1 MAAPVLMTV
10 RPLRVNHKSMLAA
23 VEGFLAQSGPWAL
36 VVVFIVVALES
47 SAFLG
52 LIFPGETI
60 AVIAG
65 AMAAGDFFS
74 PWTALAT
81 VAAAAIVG
89 DLTGYTLG
97 RYRGQAVL
105 ARWAFARRQYE
116 KHRERLEH
124 YFEYW
129 GRATVFVGRFVTVG
143 RDFVPFA
150 AGLSG
155 MRARRFIPMAIVA
168 GLMWASVA
176 VGLGYM
182 LGSNWR
188 LVEKWLKSL
197 SVGIVVVAILTGLM
211 AGLWRAVARR
221 QTQIVAAWHRHLTG
235 RYGFDL
241 TPFVDFVRARFSPR
255 GYLGLHLTV
264 GLIAVAALA
273 WLFGGIVDVI
283 SEQNSMGGLDRTV
296 ALFVAAE
303 RTSRLDSAVS
313 AIAAL
318 ANPLWLA
325 FIVGVGA
332 IGYARRRDPTLSIAA
347 LVFLGGA
354 YALAYGL
361 QAMFAKHAAHQPE
374 LVLVNGFA
382 GFPSAALTAST
393 AAYGMV
399 CYMLAAATRSWRLQT
414 LSAAGALYI
423 VALIG
428 LAGIYSGLALSAIIG
443 GFALGGCWLAI
454 CVTGSRTYNR
464 LRNAGVEV
472 HR

>member
-1 MAAPVLMTV
+1 MTA
-10 RPLRVNHKSMLAA
+10 RPLHVNYKSMMAA
-23 VEGFLAQSGPWAL
+23 VESFLGQSGPWSL
-36 VVVFIVVALES
+36 VVVFIAIALES
-47 SAFLG
+47 SAGLG
-52 LIFPGETI
+52 LIFPGETM

-65 AMAAGDFFS
+65 AMAAADFFS
-74 PWTALAT
+74 PWTAFAA
-81 VAAAAIVG
+81 VASAAIVG
-89 DLTGYTLG
+89 DLTGYTIG
-97 RYRGQAVL
+97 HAKGQAVL
-105 ARWAFARRQYE
+105 TRWPFARRQYE
-116 KHRERLEH
+116 KHRARLEY
-124 YFEYW
+124 YFEHF
-129 GRATVFVGRFVTVG
+129 GGATVFVGRFVAVG
-143 RDFVPFA
+143 RAFVPFA

-155 MRARRFIPMAIVA
+155 MRLRKFAPIAVVG
-168 GLMWASVA
+168 GLVWASVA

-197 SVGIVVVAILTGLM
+197 GAGIIVLAILTGLM
-211 AGLWRAVARR
+211 AGLWRSVARR
-221 QTQIVAAWHRHLTG
+221 QTEIAAAWHRHLTG

-241 TPFVDFVRARFSPR
+241 TPLVDFVRTRFSPR
-255 GYLGLHLTV
+255 SYLGLHLTV

-273 WLFGGIVDVI
+273 WLFDGIVDVI
-283 SEQNSMGGLDRTV
+283 SGQGPMGGLDRTV
-296 ALFVAAE
+296 ALFVAAQ
-303 RTSRLDSAVS
+303 RTSGLDSAAS

-332 IGYARRRDPTLSIAA
+332 IGYVRRHEASLSIAA
-347 LVFLGGA
+347 LSFLGGA

-361 QAMFAKHAAHQPE
+361 QAMFAKHSAHQPE

-399 CYMLAAATRSWRLQT
+399 CYMLAAETRSWRLQT
-414 LSAAGALYI
+414 LSVVGALYI

-464 LRNAGVEV
+464 LRSPGIEV
-472 HR
+472 H

>member
-1 MAAPVLMTV
+1 MI
-10 RPLRVNHKSMLAA
+10 AA
-23 VEGFLAQSGPWAL
+23 VQRILTQSGPWAL
-36 VVVFIVVALES
+36 VVIFVVVVLES
-47 SAFLG
+47 AAFLG

-65 AMAAGDFFS
+65 ALAADDFFS
-74 PWTALAT
+74 PWTAFAT
-81 VAAAAIVG
+81 VAGAAIIG

-97 RYRGQAVL
+97 RYRGHAVL

-116 KHRERLEH
+116 KHRARLEH

-129 GRATVFVGRFVTVG
+129 GSATVFVGRFVAVG
-143 RDFVPFA
+143 RAFVPFT

-155 MRARRFIPMAIVA
+155 MRARKFIPISLA
-168 GLMWASVA
+168 ASVVWA
-176 VGLGYM
+176 GVVVGVGYM

-188 LVEKWLKSL
+188 LVEKYLKSL
-197 SVGIVVVAILTGLM
+197 SAGIVVLAILTALM
-211 AGLWRAVARR
+211 AGLWRSAARH
-221 QTQIVAAWHRHLTG
+221 QAQIVAAWHRHLTG

-264 GLIAVAALA
+264 GLIAVGLLA
-273 WLFGGIVDVI
+273 WLFGGIVDLI
-283 SEQNSMGGLDRTV
+283 SDQNSMGGLDRTV

-303 RTSRLDSAVS
+303 RTSTLDAAVS
-313 AIAAL
+313 AIATL

-325 FIVGVGA
+325 LMVAVCA
-332 IGYARRRDPTLSIAA
+332 VAYARRGDSSLSIAA
-347 LVFLGGA
+347 LLFLGGA
-354 YALAYGL
+354 YVLAYGL
-361 QAMFAKHAAHQPE
+361 QAMFARHAANQPE
-374 LVLVNGFA
+374 LLLVNGFA

-393 AAYGMV
+393 AAYGIV
-399 CYMLAAATRSWRLQT
+399 CYILAAETRSWGLQT
-414 LSAAGALYI
+414 LSVIGALYI

-428 LAGIYSGLALSAIIG
+428 LAGIYSGMALSAIIG

-464 LRNAGVEV
+464 LRAPGIDVASLDA
-472 HR
+472 

>member
-1 MAAPVLMTV
+1 MIAAFE
-10 RPLRVNHKSMLAA
+10 RI
-23 VEGFLAQSGPWAL
+23 LAQAGPWAL
-36 VVVFIVVALES
+36 VVVFIGVALES

-65 AMAAGDFFS
+65 ALAAADFFS

-81 VAAAAIVG
+81 VAGAAIVG

-97 RYRGQAVL
+97 RYRGKAVL
-105 ARWAFARRQYE
+105 ARWSFARRQYE
-116 KHRERLEH
+116 KHRQRLEH

-129 GRATVFVGRFVTVG
+129 GSATVFVGRFVAVG
-143 RDFVPFA
+143 RAFVPFT

-155 MRARRFIPMAIVA
+155 MRPRRFVPISIASGI
-168 GLMWASVA
+168 LWACFV

-188 LVEKWLKSL
+188 LIEKYLKSL
-197 SVGIVVVAILTGLM
+197 SAGIVVLAILTALM
-211 AGLWRAVARR
+211 AFIWRSVARH
-221 QTQIVAAWHRHLTG
+221 QTRIVAIWHRHLTG

-241 TPFVDFVRARFSPR
+241 TPFVNFIHARFSPR

-264 GLIAVAALA
+264 GLIAIAASA
-273 WLFGGIVDVI
+273 WLFGGIVDAI
-283 SEQNSMGGLDRTV
+283 SDQNAAGGLDRTV
-296 ALFVAAE
+296 AIFVTAQ
-303 RTSRLDSAVS
+303 RTTALDAAVS
-313 AIAAL
+313 AVATL
-318 ANPLWLA
+318 ASPIWLA
-325 FIVGVGA
+325 AIVAISA
-332 IGYARRRDPTLSIAA
+332 IGYARRRRRDLSLAVAA
-347 LVFLGGA
+347 MPFLAGS
-354 YALAYGL
+354 YALAYAL
-361 QAMFAKHAAHQPE
+361 QMLFAKHAAHQSP

-393 AAYGMV
+393 AAYGLV
-399 CYMLAAATRSWRLQT
+399 SYMLAAETQSWALQT
-414 LSAAGALYI
+414 LSIAGALYLI
-423 VALIG
+423 TLIG

-464 LRNAGVEV
+464 LRTSD
-472 HR
+472 